1 MAKTIGDLIMEYFK
15 KHPKENLS
23 HGPVVDWV
31 EKEYINRIQTM
42 LWKSNCLIFLL
53 RRRKKSL
60 ERIII
65 DVWYAG
71 AEGKMVSRYVQII

>member
-31 EKEYINRIQTM
+31 EKEYINMIQTI
-42 LWKSNCLIFLL
+42 L
-53 RRRKKSL
+53 
-60 ERIII
+60 
-65 DVWYAG
+65 
-71 AEGKMVSRYVQII
+71 